1 MAAKPKKGPKPKTKT
16 VVSGKKKK
24 PKANVSTSKKS
35 DDAKKVTAL
44 ESTVR
49 SLKKKIGE
57 LDKTLVAKDQQQEL
71 QMDIIKLVVHDLKGP
86 ISEVVANLDILGNSL
101 ELGTEDKEVL
111 DTAIQGSDS
120 LFNMVCNLLDIGK
133 IEHGRM
139 AVHPEEVNLDGLIRS
154 RLKSAK
160 AWAEQNKI
168 EILYEGLDPETV
180 VNTDRNLLDRVLMN
194 LMTNAFSHTREG
206 KTIKIF
212 VEIMD
217 NSIKISVID
226 QGSGIHPSLVDRVF
240 EKFFQDPVSGQKVR
254 GSTGLGLTFCKLAVE
269 VLGGQIGV
277 QSEYGLGSTFYFTLP
292 AS

>member
-1 MAAKPKKGPKPKTKT
+1 MAAKPKKGAKPKTGA
-16 VVSGKKKK
+16 SGTKKK
-24 PKANVSTSKKS
+24 PKANVSTLKKR
-35 DDAKKVTAL
+35 DGAKKVTSL
-44 ESTVR
+44 EAKVR

-57 LDKTLVAKDQQQEL
+57 LDKALVEKDQQQEL

-86 ISEVVANLDILGNSL
+86 ISEVVANLDILRNSL
-101 ELGTEDKEVL
+101 ELETENKEVL
-111 DTAIQGSDS
+111 DTAIQGSDN

-139 AVHPEEVNLDGLIRS
+139 AVHPEEVNLDQLIRA
-154 RLKSAK
+154 RLKSSK
-160 AWAEQNKI
+160 ALAEQKKI
-168 EILYEGLDPETV
+168 DLQYEGLDPETA

-212 VEIMD
+212 VEMAD
-217 NSIKISVID
+217 NFIKISVVD
-226 QGSGIHPSLVDRVF
+226 QGSGIHPNLVGRVF

-292 AS
+292 AN